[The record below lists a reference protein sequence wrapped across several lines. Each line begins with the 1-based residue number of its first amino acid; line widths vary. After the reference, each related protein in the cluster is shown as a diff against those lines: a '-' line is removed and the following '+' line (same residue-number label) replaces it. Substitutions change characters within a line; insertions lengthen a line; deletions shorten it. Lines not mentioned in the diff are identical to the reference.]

1 VGLAR
6 HRGGEVYFSAGGVLV
21 MTREDLDAL
30 GAELM
35 AADDAADPQRLA
47 AIAWQLYSE
56 AGVSLGEIER
66 LHGVLRALHARG
78 GSPPLQARS

>member
-1 VGLAR
+1 MLA
-6 HRGGEVYFSAGGVLV
+6 
-21 MTREDLDAL
+21 MTRDDLDAL
-30 GAELM
+30 GADLM

-56 AGVSLGEIER
+56 AGVSLAEIER